1 MGRSRRSRASDRGQR
16 DQHELVWR
24 RIDLHI
30 HTPAS
35 ADYQE
40 PDCSFLDILRKAES
54 RGADLIAFTDHNSV
68 RGYANF
74 WREIED
80 LELLEVLERL
90 TPGEQRRLDEYR
102 RLLRSIRV
110 LPGFELTATFGFHIT
125 AIFPEGTSIRQLE
138 HLLLELNVPE
148 DKIDFGSGEVGATT
162 DVLRAYEILHD
173 AGALVIPAH
182 VNSTHGVAMTNLPF
196 GGQTKI
202 AFTQSEYIHAL
213 EATDME
219 STSRRSTARF
229 FNGSKPEYPKRMHI
243 IQGSDAH
250 RLNRDPNRPSNLG
263 VCDRMTEV
271 QLEEPTFAALREL
284 FESDNFNRIRPYRPS
299 HDPYDFVRIARAEGE
314 TIVQAFHDTLPPRR
328 GRLSPVVRDAAAFA
342 NGNGGTIF
350 VGLSANTRDPIAGI
364 DDAPETARAI
374 AEDLARYVTPPI
386 AGTIDITATEDKQI
400 IVIQV
405 PAGSDKPYAV
415 LPSTIF
421 VRQEGET
428 TVALRDEIVQ
438 LVRAGVAETTGTLP
452 ELVPTGQ
459 PVAPIVPR
467 RRPVEI
473 PAFDDEVLEPTTEQ
487 EPPVAAADG
496 SIASERTAPRSSRR
510 RRGSGRTHATEQP
523 TSDATSA
530 PEPSA
535 IVTESDGSIQLSE
548 ADAPQLHACEDIPF
562 PRTGVEIVE
571 STLLDGVR
579 YHAMRDLR
587 NLKVVQNV
595 TRDSARRLWR
605 YAITQLEMHP
615 CREEDVTWDGVTN
628 RGYWKSYKPR
638 GGDVRYNLVYRHDDH
653 LHVFYGVTDEGI
665 DDEWRNVLPA
675 HLAERQ
681 LVNGQANQLEDVAL
695 TPEAAE
701 PSDVIINEQPH
712 AFLPFGEVA
721 APAVQTPPSAPE
733 PANMIAN
740 APDADVIA
748 PEPEAAIVEEPPAPT
763 RTRRTRSRKPKAAE
777 LEPVG
782 ADIAE
787 TAAPEAPAV
796 APSVEAVAAAEPV
809 VPDQPIDEPAPKPKR
824 TRAPRTRK
832 AVVEAE
838 RPAEPAAAEEEV
850 KPTTP
855 RRRTTRSKAAATEAT
870 TPEATLPDSVA
881 PEANASEAAA
891 DEPPKPKRT
900 RRTTTPRKKTDA
912 AETGETPNPSS
923 PEQEGA

>member
-1 MGRSRRSRASDRGQR
+1 LGRSRRSRASDRGQR
-16 DQHELVWR
+16 DHRELVWR

-102 RLLRSIRV
+102 RLLRTIRV
-110 LPGFELTATFGFHIT
+110 LPGFELTATFGFHIL

-138 HLLLELNVPE
+138 HVLLELNVPE
-148 DKIDFGSGEVGATT
+148 DKIDFGSGEVGATS

-173 AGALVIPAH
+173 SGALVIPAH

-229 FNGSKPEYPKRMHI
+229 FNGSKPEYPRRMHI
-243 IQGSDAH
+243 LQGSDAH

-263 VCDRMTEV
+263 ACDRMTEV
-271 QLEEPTFAALREL
+271 QLEEMSFAALREL
-284 FESDNFNRIRPYRPS
+284 FESDHFNRVRPYRPS

-328 GRLSPVVRDAAAFA
+328 GRVSPVVRDAAAFA

-350 VGLSANTRDPIAGI
+350 VGLSANPRDSVLGVE
-364 DDAPETARAI
+364 DAPEMARAI

-386 AGTIDITATEDKQI
+386 AGTIDITTTENKQI

-405 PAGSDKPYAV
+405 PAGADKPYAV

-428 TVALRDEIVQ
+428 AIALRDEIVQ
-438 LVRAGVAETTGTLP
+438 LVKAGVAETSGALP
-452 ELVPTGQ
+452 ELVPTTQ
-459 PVAPIVPR
+459 PPAPIVQQR
-467 RRPVEI
+467 HPVTLSEVDEALQEV
-473 PAFDDEVLEPTTEQ
+473 PATPQASAT
-487 EPPVAAADG
+487 AD
-496 SIASERTAPRSSRR
+496 ANVVRERTGRSSRR
-510 RRGSGRTHATEQP
+510 RRSPSRVHATEQP
-523 TSDATSA
+523 GEAATSA
-530 PEPSA
+530 PEPLA
-535 IVTESDGSIQLSE
+535 IVEDAADSIQMSE
-548 ADAPQLHACEDIPF
+548 PAAHDLHACDDIPF

-571 STLLDGVR
+571 TVERDGVR

-587 NLKVVQNV
+587 NLKIVQNV

-615 CREEDVTWDGVTN
+615 CRAEDVTWDGFTN

-665 DDEWRNVLPA
+665 DEEWRSTLPA

-681 LVNGQANQLEDVAL
+681 LANGAPEQADELAEEPVETSDTVIHEQPQDIGPVEVVDPEPAAAVEDVAVEAPAEPVVEPPA
-695 TPEAAE
+695 TPEAVPDLQAIADAE
-701 PSDVIINEQPH
+701 PK
-712 AFLPFGEVA
+712 
-721 APAVQTPPSAPE
+721 APARP
-733 PANMIAN
+733 
-740 APDADVIA
+740 
-748 PEPEAAIVEEPPAPT
+748 
-763 RTRRTRSRKPKAAE
+763 RRARVRKPKAAE
-777 LEPVG
+777 VEPVTG
-782 ADIAE
+782 E
-787 TAAPEAPAV
+787 AAPAEPPDV
-796 APSVEAVAAAEPV
+796 APSVEAVEAVDSIASEPV
-809 VPDQPIDEPAPKPKR
+809 AEESPAKPKR
-824 TRAPRTRK
+824 TRRT
-832 AVVEAE
+832 
-838 RPAEPAAAEEEV
+838 
-850 KPTTP
+850 TTP
-855 RRRTTRSKAAATEAT
+855 RKKKADIEQPAEASSEPATQAEPEQATE
-870 TPEATLPDSVA
+870 PA
-881 PEANASEAAA
+881 PEAQAE
-891 DEPPKPKRT
+891 EPPKPKRT
-900 RRTTTPRKKTDA
+900 RRTTTPRTTTSRRKKTDTTDA
-912 AETGETPNPSS
+912 DETPNAPP
-923 PEQEGA
+923 PEGD

>member
-1 MGRSRRSRASDRGQR
+1 MGRSRRSRSSDRGQR
-16 DQHELVWR
+16 DHRELVWR

-80 LELLEVLERL
+80 LELLEVLDRL

-102 RLLRSIRV
+102 RLLQSIRV
-110 LPGFELTATFGFHIT
+110 LPGFELTTTFGFHVL

-148 DKIDFGSGEVGATT
+148 DKIDLGSGEVGATT
-162 DVLRAYEILHD
+162 DVLRSYEMLHD

-229 FNGSKPEYPKRMHI
+229 FNGSKPEYPRRMHI

-263 VCDRMTEV
+263 ACDRMTEV
-271 QLEEPTFAALREL
+271 QIAEPSFQALREL
-284 FESDNFNRIRPYRPS
+284 FESDNYNRIRPYRPS

-314 TIVQAFHDTLPPRR
+314 TIVQAFHETLPPRR

-342 NGNGGTIF
+342 NGNGGTVF
-350 VGLSANTRDPIAGI
+350 VGISANPRDPVAGVE
-364 DDAPETARAI
+364 DAPEVARAI

-386 AGTIDITATEDKQI
+386 AGTIDITSTENKQI

-405 PAGSDKPYAV
+405 PAGADKPYAV

-428 TVALRDEIVQ
+428 TIALRDEIIE
-438 LVRAGVAETTGTLP
+438 LVKSGLAETSGTLP
-452 ELVPTGQ
+452 ELVPTTQHPGD
-459 PVAPIVPR
+459 VSSHRPIVVPD
-467 RRPVEI
+467 
-473 PAFDDEVLEPTTEQ
+473 ADDRLS
-487 EPPVAAADG
+487 VAAVAQAEQATTDD
-496 SIASERTAPRSSRR
+496 IPRERIGGRSSRR
-510 RRGSGRTHATEQP
+510 RRGSGRSHATDQVMAE
-523 TSDATSA
+523 ATA
-530 PEPSA
+530 EPEPSE
-535 IVTESDGSIQLSE
+535 IVADTDGSIELSE
-548 ADAPQLHACEDIPF
+548 ADAPQLRACEDIPF

-571 STLLDGVR
+571 SVMLDGVR

-587 NLKVVQNV
+587 NLKIVQNV

-605 YAITQLEMHP
+605 YAITQLELHP
-615 CREEDVTWDGVTN
+615 CREEDVTWDGLTN

-665 DDEWRNVLPA
+665 DEEWRAVLPA

-681 LVNGQANQLEDVAL
+681 LGNGTSESIESVEPVE
-695 TPEAAE
+695 PEAAPELATDE
-701 PSDVIINEQPH
+701 PSDFVINEQPH
-712 AFLPFGEVA
+712 TFTPFDAVVASPEVQETQEPPTTA
-721 APAVQTPPSAPE
+721 AEAIE
-733 PANMIAN
+733 
-740 APDADVIA
+740 ADVSALA
-748 PEPEAAIVEEPPAPT
+748 PEPEAVVEETAPPARPRRT
-763 RTRRTRSRKPKAAE
+763 RTRKPKVAE
-777 LEPVG
+777 PET
-782 ADIAE
+782 IAE
-787 TAAPEAPAV
+787 SEPAPGNPPEV

-809 VPDQPIDEPAPKPKR
+809 VEEQPAEEPPKPKR
-824 TRAPRTRK
+824 TRAPRSRK
-832 AVVEAE
+832 KDVEAE
-838 RPAEPAAAEEEV
+838 PPVESVAAEAEEKP
-850 KPTTP
+850 KPT
-855 RRRTTRSKAAATEAT
+855 RRRTTRAKAAATETDAT
-870 TPEATLPDSVA
+870 A
-881 PEANASEAAA
+881 EAAA
-891 DEPPKPKRT
+891 DVAPDAAASDAPAEEKPKRT
-900 RRTTTPRKKTDA
+900 RRTTTRRKKTDTP
-912 AETGETPNPSS
+912 ETGETPSASP
-923 PEQEGA
+923 PEQEGE

>member
-16 DQHELVWR
+16 DHRELVWR

-102 RLLRSIRV
+102 RLLRKIRV
-110 LPGFELTATFGFHIT
+110 LPGFELTATFGFHIL

-148 DKIDFGSGEVGATT
+148 DKIDHGSGEVGATS
-162 DVLRAYEILHD
+162 DVLRAYELLHD
-173 AGALVIPAH
+173 SGALVIPAH

-263 VCDRMTEV
+263 ACDRMTEV

-284 FESDNFNRIRPYRPS
+284 FESDHFNRVRPYRPS

-314 TIVQAFHDTLPPRR
+314 TIVQAFHETLPPRR

-350 VGLSANTRDPIAGI
+350 VGLSANPREPVTGI

-386 AGTIDITATEDKQI
+386 AGTIDITATENRQI

-405 PAGSDKPYAV
+405 PAGGDKPYAV

-438 LVRAGVAETTGTLP
+438 LVKAGVAETSGTLP
-452 ELVPTGQ
+452 ELVPISQ
-459 PVAPIVPR
+459 PAAPIVQQ
-467 RRPVEI
+467 RRPAPLPDV
-473 PAFDDEVLEPTTEQ
+473 EQ
-487 EPPVAAADG
+487 EAFETPAELELPAATADG
-496 SIASERTAPRSSRR
+496 TGVRERTGRSSRR
-510 RRGSGRTHATEQP
+510 RRSSGRVHATEQP
-523 TSDATSA
+523 TADATSA
-530 PEPSA
+530 PEPTVVVQESA
-535 IVTESDGSIQLSE
+535 GSIQMS
-548 ADAPQLHACEDIPF
+548 DAAHPELHACEDIPF

-571 STLLDGVR
+571 SVERDGVR
-579 YHAMRDLR
+579 HHAMRDLR
-587 NLKVVQNV
+587 NLKIVQNV

-615 CREEDVTWDGVTN
+615 ARVEDVTWDGFGN

-665 DDEWRNVLPA
+665 DEEWRNVLPA

-681 LVNGQANQLEDVAL
+681 LANGTSDQADEVIID
-695 TPEAAE
+695 TAAA
-701 PSDVIINEQPH
+701 SDVVIDEQPH
-712 AFLPFGEVA
+712 AFTSFDVPVGRAPEAPEVA
-721 APAVQTPPSAPE
+721 ASDDVAPAPE
-733 PANMIAN
+733 PAAV
-740 APDADVIA
+740 D
-748 PEPEAAIVEEPPAPT
+748 ELPAPA
-763 RTRRTRSRKPKAAE
+763 RPRRTRSRKPQVAE
-777 LEPVG
+777 PKPDAEE
-782 ADIAE
+782 IAE
-787 TAAPEAPAV
+787 TFTPAAPEV
-796 APSVEAVAAAEPV
+796 APSVESVAAAEPV
-809 VPDQPIDEPAPKPKR
+809 VPDQPADEPPPKPKR
-824 TRAPRTRK
+824 TPRARK
-832 AVVEAE
+832 QDVAAE
-838 RPAEPAAAEEEV
+838 QPAETVTVAEEATP
-850 KPTTP
+850 KTP
-855 RRRTTRSKAAATEAT
+855 RRRPTRSKAAA
-870 TPEATLPDSVA
+870 PEAAVSEVNTPD
-881 PEANASEAAA
+881 ASS
-891 DEPPKPKRT
+891 DEPPKPKRA
-900 RRTTTPRKKTDA
+900 RRTTTPRKKKPDATDA
-912 AETGETPNPSS
+912 GETPSAS
-923 PEQEGA
+923 PPEREGA

>member
-1 MGRSRRSRASDRGQR
+1 MAERSPAGRRDIFCRSIALNEGLDNSLGRSRRSRASDRGQR
-16 DQHELVWR
+16 DHRELVWR
-24 RIDLHI
+24 RVDLHI

-54 RGADLIAFTDHNSV
+54 RGADLIAITDHNSV

-102 RLLRSIRV
+102 RLLRAIRV
-110 LPGFELTATFGFHIT
+110 LPGFELTATFGFHIL
-125 AIFPEGTSIRQLE
+125 AVFPEGTSIRQLE

-148 DKIDFGSGEVGATT
+148 DKIDYGSGEVGATT
-162 DVLRAYEILHD
+162 DVLRAYEVLHD
-173 AGALVIPAH
+173 NGALVIPAH

-229 FNGSKPEYPKRMHI
+229 FNGSKPEYPRRMHI
-243 IQGSDAH
+243 VQGSDAH

-263 VCDRMTEV
+263 ACDRMTEA
-271 QLEEPTFAALREL
+271 QLEEVSFAALREL
-284 FESDNFNRIRPYRPS
+284 FESDHFNRVRPYRPS

-314 TIVQAFHDTLPPRR
+314 TIVQAFHETLPPRR

-350 VGLSANTRDPIAGI
+350 VGLSANPRDQVTGV
-364 DDAPETARAI
+364 DDAAEMARAI
-374 AEDLARYVTPPI
+374 ADDLARYVTPPI
-386 AGTIDITATEDKQI
+386 AGTIDITATENKQI

-405 PAGSDKPYAV
+405 PAGADKPYAV

-428 TVALRDEIVQ
+428 AIALRDEIVQ
-438 LVRAGVAETTGTLP
+438 LVKAGVAETSGALP
-452 ELVPTGQ
+452 ELVSTAQ
-459 PVAPIVPR
+459 PPAPLVQQRHPDPLLDDDQALLEVPAAR
-467 RRPVEI
+467 
-473 PAFDDEVLEPTTEQ
+473 EQ
-487 EPPVAAADG
+487 PGATADG
-496 SIASERTAPRSSRR
+496 SGVRERTGRSSRR
-510 RRGSGRTHATEQP
+510 RRSPSRAHLSEQP
-523 TSDATSA
+523 VSDATSA
-530 PEPSA
+530 PTPA
-535 IVTESDGSIQLSE
+535 TVVQDGVDSIQMSE
-548 ADAPQLHACEDIPF
+548 PASHDLHACDDIPF

-571 STLLDGVR
+571 SVMADGVR

-587 NLKVVQNV
+587 NLKIVQNV

-615 CREEDVTWDGVTN
+615 CRAEDVTWDGFSN

-665 DDEWRNVLPA
+665 DEEWRNTLPA

-681 LVNGQANQLEDVAL
+681 LSNGATEQAVETVHESAEASDTIVDEQPGVVEPL
-695 TPEAAE
+695 EAAE
-701 PSDVIINEQPH
+701 PERSAVEPE
-712 AFLPFGEVA
+712 AVVA
-721 APAVQTPPSAPE
+721 QVADPVVEPPATLDAVPDLQAVADAEPKPPARPRRTRARKSTAAEPE
-733 PANMIAN
+733 PATL
-740 APDADVIA
+740 
-748 PEPEAAIVEEPPAPT
+748 EATPA
-763 RTRRTRSRKPKAAE
+763 
-777 LEPVG
+777 
-782 ADIAE
+782 
-787 TAAPEAPAV
+787 AAPEV
-796 APSVEAVAAAEPV
+796 APSVGAVAAAEPV
-809 VPDQPIDEPAPKPKR
+809 VADQPAGDPAPKPKR
-824 TRAPRTRK
+824 TRRVTTPRKK
-832 AVVEAE
+832 ADAE
-838 RPAEPAAAEEEV
+838 QPAEATSEQAATAKLEAAAE
-850 KPTTP
+850 
-855 RRRTTRSKAAATEAT
+855 A
-870 TPEATLPDSVA
+870 
-881 PEANASEAAA
+881 ASEAQPEA
-891 DEPPKPKRT
+891 PPKPKRT
-900 RRTTTPRKKTDA
+900 RRTTTPRRKKTDA
-912 AETGETPNPSS
+912 TDAGEPPSAPP
-923 PEQEGA
+923 PEGG